1 VANKF
6 WKEIHGNQPKTVLPP
21 PLALSSY
28 SPIAKRSTQ
37 DTIPP
42 SPSSLKRSW
51 TDSEDAF
58 WSETNSKTPNSAFNS
73 RLFKAAQEEG
83 IMSLED
89 ELNSAAQK
97 EANKP
102 KPKLNPDMIAELKAK
117 HRERFLDD
125 SDSYKF
131 A

>member
-1 VANKF
+1 
-6 WKEIHGNQPKTVLPP
+6 
-21 PLALSSY
+21 
-28 SPIAKRSTQ
+28 
-37 DTIPP
+37 
-42 SPSSLKRSW
+42 
-51 TDSEDAF
+51 
-58 WSETNSKTPNSAFNS
+58 
-73 RLFKAAQEEG
+73 
-83 IMSLED
+83 MSLED